1 MASSHAAALKG
12 MHLCRALS
20 SAEIDAIAAIAE
32 TREIAAGRELF
43 REGDPGDGLFLVVA
57 GEIDIVKNSPG
68 GPRSLAHLG
77 EGAILGEISLLTS
90 EARSATGRALIDTR
104 VLHLPMQPF
113 RALLASG
120 SGSGSNT
127 GSTAALKMV
136 AAIAEVLSRRL
147 ATMNVKVVELAGK
160 LESGGQAQ
168 PGVKEKELADLHRA
182 MHVWSF

>member
-1 MASSHAAALKG
+1 MENSHAAALKG
-12 MHLCRALS
+12 MNLCRALS
-20 SAEIDAIAAIAE
+20 SAEVDAIAAIAE

-43 REGDPGDGLFLVVA
+43 REGEPGDGLFLVVS
-57 GEIDIVKNSPG
+57 GEVDIVKSGPA

-120 SGSGSNT
+120 SGT

-160 LESGGQAQ
+160 LEAGGGQPQ
-168 PGVKEKELADLHRA
+168 PGAKEKELADLHRA
-182 MHVWSF
+182 MHIWSF

>member
-1 MASSHAAALKG
+1 MGNSHAAALKG
-12 MHLCRALS
+12 MNLCRALS
-20 SAEIDAIAAIAE
+20 SAEVDAIAAIAE

-43 REGDPGDGLFLVVA
+43 REGEPGDGLFLVVS
-57 GEIDIVKNSPG
+57 GEIDIVKSGPA

-113 RALLASG
+113 RALLAA
-120 SGSGSNT
+120 

-136 AAIAEVLSRRL
+136 AAIGEVLARRL
-147 ATMNVKVVELAGK
+147 ATMNVKVIELAGK
-160 LESGGQAQ
+160 LEAGGGQPQ
-168 PGVKEKELADLHRA
+168 PGAKEKELADLHRA
-182 MHVWSF
+182 MHIWSF